1 MIPLRD
7 DNPSSSR
14 PMVTYLIILANVL
27 VFLYMLGLGSD
38 AAIERFVL
46 TYGAIPARISG
57 GVSAGALAAF
67 PTLLTSM
74 FLHGGWAHLLGN
86 MLYLWIFGDNVE
98 DLMGHGGF
106 LLFYLLTGLAAVWTH
121 ILTAPASPVPL
132 IGASGA
138 IAGVLGAYLALF
150 PRARIISLVPLGFFL
165 RIVAVPALLFLPLWF
180 LLQFIQGVAT
190 LGAETAGVAWWA
202 HIGGFA
208 SGFLL
213 VWVFA
218 RRRRSRRDRW

>member
-14 PMVTYLIILANVL
+14 PLVTYLLILINVL
-27 VFLYMLGLGSD
+27 VFLYMVSLGSPT
-38 AAIERFVL
+38 ALERFVFAW
-46 TYGAIPARISG
+46 GAVPGEITGRAG
-57 GVSAGALAAF
+57 GQPLLEY

-74 FLHGGWAHLLGN
+74 FMHGGWAHLGGN

-106 LLFYLLTGLAAVWTH
+106 VLFYLLAGLIAVGAH
-121 ILTAPASPVPL
+121 ILTSPASPVPL
-132 IGASGA
+132 VGASGA
-138 IAGVLGAYLALF
+138 IAGVLGAYLVLF
-150 PRARIISLVPLGFFL
+150 PRARIVSLIPFGFFL
-165 RIVAVPALLFLPLWF
+165 RVAAVPAVLFLPFWF

-190 LGAETAGVAWWA
+190 LGGQTAGVAWWA

-208 SGFLL
+208 AGVVL
-213 VWVFA
+213 VRVFA
-218 RRRRSRRDRW
+218 RGRRTAPWC

>member
-14 PMVTYLIILANVL
+14 PIVTYLLILANVL
-27 VFLYMLGLGSD
+27 AFLYMVSLGSE
-38 AAIERFVL
+38 AAIERFVVA
-46 TYGAIPARISG
+46 YGAIPGEITGRTGGSPISEY
-57 GVSAGALAAF
+57 

-74 FLHGGWAHLLGN
+74 FMHGGWLHLVGN

-98 DLMGHGGF
+98 DVMGHGAF
-106 LLFYLLTGLAAVWTH
+106 LVFYLLVGLAAVWTF
-121 ILTAPASPVPL
+121 ILTAPGSTVPM

-165 RIVAVPALLFLPLWF
+165 RVVPVPALLFLPIWF
-180 LLQFIQGVAT
+180 LLQFIQGAAS
-190 LGAETAGVAWWA
+190 LGADTAGVAWWA
-202 HIGGFA
+202 HIGGFVA
-208 SGFLL
+208 GFVL

-218 RRRRSRRDRW
+218 RGRRSRRDPW

>member
-7 DNPSSSR
+7 ENPSSSR
-14 PMVTYLIILANVL
+14 PIVTYLIILANVL
-27 VFLYMLGLGSD
+27 VFLFMLGLGSD
-38 AAIERFVL
+38 AAVERFVL
-46 TYGAIPARISG
+46 AYGAVPARITG
-57 GVSAGALAAF
+57 AAAGAPAAY

-98 DLMGHGGF
+98 DLMGHGRF
-106 LLFYLLTGLAAVWTH
+106 LIFYLLTGMAAVWAH
-121 ILTAPASPVPL
+121 ILTAPASAVPL

-150 PRARIISLVPLGFFL
+150 PRARIISLVPFGYFL
-165 RIVAVPALLFLPLWF
+165 RVVAVPAVLFLPLWF
-180 LLQFIQGVAT
+180 LLQFVQGVAT

-208 SGFLL
+208 SGFVL

-218 RRRRSRRDRW
+218 RRRRSRREWW